1 MNKLIP
7 LAIIIG
13 SLFFA
18 FKDSINIDKVIP
30 NEPVS
35 IQVATEMKDAVS
47 DIVSV
52 VQKSDASKTT
62 KQQASSLWMGAGDI
76 WSVLDINT
84 TSDKV
89 SNFNENLFLI
99 YTKKY
104 DLSDKFPG
112 FAEAAD
118 QAFYKVIGEYPK
130 QMTKDDCKKMSEL
143 CYAIAWAFEQ

>member
-52 VQKSDASKTT
+52 VQKSDASKTA